1 MDIITWIISKLLL
14 VGFILFVLVV
24 LLGVWKEN
32 RYRAA
37 SFGALFSFFERQFQN
52 DTIEMPSVAQS
63 KVKFGFIN
71 LLKLIYGKNKS

>member
-52 DTIEMPSVAQS
+52 DIINISSDAQS
-63 KVKFGFIN
+63 KIWFHKPIEIN
-71 LLKLIYGKNKS
+71 LWQK